1 MIHHLALCH
10 ENKIASLIMIM
21 NNQSAQGSLSQYPL
35 LQQVPS
41 HPQLH
46 LICHASGNEGEG
58 GNQMDRPDCF
68 VVPQVGDKDPR
79 NRIDSIKHGSSLE
92 IREVLLPSHVHQH
105 PITR

>member
-1 MIHHLALCH
+1 
-10 ENKIASLIMIM
+10 MIM

-46 LICHASGNEGEG
+46 LTCHASGNEGEG
-58 GNQMDRPDCF
+58 GNQVDRPDCF
-68 VVPQVGDKDPR
+68 GDQVGDKDPR
-79 NRIDSIKHGSSLE
+79 NRIVSIKHGSSLE

-105 PITR
+105 LITR